1 MTWKELMRIWQ
12 HEYHAICAA
21 TVADLQQFGV
31 SANMPLSTTFYDFL
45 TTRTTRFH
53 LSAHGVGRDIEA

>member
-1 MTWKELMRIWQ
+1 MTWKELMRVWR
-12 HEYHAICAA
+12 HEYHAIIAS

-53 LSAHGVGRDIEA
+53 LSAHGAGRDIEA